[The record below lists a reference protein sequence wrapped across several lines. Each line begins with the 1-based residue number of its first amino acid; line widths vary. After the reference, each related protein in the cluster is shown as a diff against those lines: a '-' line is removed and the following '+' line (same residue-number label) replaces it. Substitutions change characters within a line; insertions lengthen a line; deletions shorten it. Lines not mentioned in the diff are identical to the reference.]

1 MKKYILIGTL
11 IVSSLTANDRISQL
25 KAAIVRS
32 DDQVVKQLLT
42 QGALSAKDVYELCG
56 WADDLIEERRLGGV
70 TRGEDV
76 SFVLGSTGLGVLVVG
91 VIGYIAHDAKFIN
104 LLKLYY
110 ITTDKRAAL
119 CAVGCTALCLY
130 GIKRGSYGV
139 QRRLNKAYA
148 IKDVLEQQLVLHRKE
163 KPL

>member
-1 MKKYILIGTL
+1 MLKKLSIKFLL
-11 IVSSLTANDRISQL
+11 NRQFCPLCRSLF
-25 KAAIVRS
+25 
-32 DDQVVKQLLT
+32 QVLRKQLLT
-42 QGALSAKDVYELCG
+42 QGALSVKDVYELCG

-70 TRGEDV
+70 TTGEGV
-76 SFVLGSTGLGVLVVG
+76 SFLLGGTGLSMLIMGA
-91 VIGYIAHDAKFIN
+91 IGYFVYDKQFIS
-104 LLKLYY
+104 LLISYH

-119 CAVGCTALCLY
+119 CAVGCTTLCLY
-130 GIKRGSYGV
+130 GIKRGSWGV

>member
-1 MKKYILIGTL
+1 MKKYIFISTL
-11 IVSSLTANDRISQL
+11 IVSSLAANDRISQL

-32 DDQVVKQLLT
+32 DDQEVRQLLT
-42 QGALSAKDVYELCG
+42 QGTLSAKDVYELCG

-70 TRGEDV
+70 TIGEDV
-76 SFVLGSTGLGVLVVG
+76 SFLLGGTGLGMLIVG
-91 VIGYIAHDAKFIN
+91 VIGYFVYDEKFIN
-104 LLKLYY
+104 LLKSYR

-119 CAVGCTALCLY
+119 CAVGCTTLCLY
-130 GIKRGSYGV
+130 GIKRGSWGV

-163 KPL
+163 EPL